1 MDKLP
6 KGLSPQDLAA
16 WINEHYHEDGTL
28 MNNLKMKVKEA
39 GPERVI
45 VEAPV
50 DDGVYAA
57 LPFVHAGGMI
67 SLTDSAATWA
77 TLAAYR
83 GELDENEIPVAVT
96 VSSQIVGNTQE
107 GTLVAEATV
116 THPGRTLMV
125 AATRVTD
132 DNGRLLALVNSTHF
146 VRPR

>member
-6 KGLSPQDLAA
+6 KDLSPHDLAA
-16 WINEHYHEDGTL
+16 WLNERIDDGTL
-28 MNNLKMKVKEA
+28 MDNLKMRIREA

-50 DDGVYAA
+50 GDGVYAL
-57 LPFVHAGGMI
+57 LPFVHAGVMV
-67 SLTDSAATWA
+67 SLADSAATWA

-83 GELDENEIPVAVT
+83 GELDENEIPVAVS

-107 GTLVAEATV
+107 GVLVAESTV
-116 THPGRTLMV
+116 THPGRTLMAV
-125 AATRVTD
+125 STRVTD
-132 DNGRLLALVNSTHF
+132 GNGRLLALVNSTHF

>member
-6 KGLSPQDLAA
+6 KDLSPQELGA

-28 MNNLKMKVKEA
+28 MDNLKMRVREA

-50 DDGVYAA
+50 DGGVFAA
-57 LPFVHAGGMI
+57 LPFVHAGTMV
-67 SLTDSAATWA
+67 SLADSAATWA
-77 TLAAYR
+77 TMAAYR
-83 GELDENEIPVAVT
+83 GELDENEIPVAIT

-107 GTLVAEATV
+107 GMLVAEATV

-125 AATRVTD
+125 ASTRVTD
-132 DNGRLLALVNSTHF
+132 DNGKLLALVNSTHF

>member
-1 MDKLP
+1 
-6 KGLSPQDLAA
+6 LAV

-67 SLTDSAATWA
+67 SLADSAATWA

-83 GELDENEIPVAVT
+83 GELELDQMPVAVALST
-96 VSSQIVGNTQE
+96 QLVGNVQK
-107 GTLVAEATV
+107 GSLVAEATIS
-116 THPGRTLMV
+116 HPGRTLMV
-125 AATRVTD
+125 ASTRVTD